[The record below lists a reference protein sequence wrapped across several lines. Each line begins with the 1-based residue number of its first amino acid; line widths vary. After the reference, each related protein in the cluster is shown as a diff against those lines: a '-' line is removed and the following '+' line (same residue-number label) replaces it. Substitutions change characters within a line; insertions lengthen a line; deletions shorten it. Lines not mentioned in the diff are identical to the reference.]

1 MWIYLKAPRITCIS
15 PVYTRI
21 RIHARIYTYHF
32 RPEPVYAK
40 PDSHGHDSGVFRIFP
55 AKIIRS
61 GDSAGAFES
70 FGPRASGARRAIDRG
85 RRKSL
90 PPFGWKR
97 FPGFFGTERERGKFP
112 QETDIKRVRGGQ
124 KYMRCDAMMR
134 RRDVPRARRAG
145 GLLLL
150 CRDLEMGP
158 DLGLFMLSL
167 SLSLSPSLRRQ
178 RAPRPCLGRHR
189 TRA

>member
-1 MWIYLKAPRITCIS
+1 M

-21 RIHARIYTYHF
+21 TSGRSPYMPNLIVTAMILAFSEFSQPKSSGAGT
-32 RPEPVYAK
+32 RP
-40 PDSHGHDSGVFRIFP
+40 GHSN
-55 AKIIRS
+55 RS
-61 GDSAGAFES
+61 GPELRGLGGPSTEEGERACPLSGGSGFQAFSE
-70 FGPRASGARRAIDRG
+70 P
-85 RRKSL
+85 
-90 PPFGWKR
+90 
-97 FPGFFGTERERGKFP
+97 RERGKFP